1 MKGTWRRGGVALGAA
16 VVMLLASAC
25 GDDGGGG
32 DGGGEAQW
40 WHIQTGEGEMPAVFT
55 QILADFKAENPDAN
69 LVEEPITN
77 DDFKPTLA
85 TQMQAGDPPDMF
97 HTWGGG
103 VLEQYVNA
111 GLVKDLTEEL
121 PDLIASID
129 PAILAPYTVN
139 DRVYGLPFDTG
150 MIGIWYNKDLFAE
163 AGLDPENPPTTW
175 TDFLDTVQTL
185 KDEGITPIAQ
195 AGQAPWTLHYWFSY
209 LAVRIMGVDGY
220 IAARDNKSFQET
232 GFLEAAEEFKRLVD
246 MEPFQDGFLTMG
258 YGGEG
263 SGPAVMGSG
272 DAAMELMGQWG
283 QDVQEDSSGQE
294 LGSEVIGWFP
304 FPEVEGG
311 AGAITDIY
319 GGGNGHAI
327 AADAPDYV
335 VDFMEYFMTEGYP
348 QMLETN
354 PGIPVFSD
362 MEIPAE
368 QQNLITIAEAVSN
381 ATAVQLYFDQD
392 LPVTV
397 GNQVNTASAGI
408 VDGSMTPEAAVQSM
422 HDTFQAEP
430 DFSVND

>member
-1 MKGTWRRGGVALGAA
+1 MKRTWKRGGVALGAA

-25 GDDGGGG
+25 GDDGGG
-32 DGGGEAQW
+32 DENREANW

-55 QILADFKAENPDAN
+55 QILADFKAANPDTN
-69 LVEEPITN
+69 LVEEPIAN
-77 DDFKPTLA
+77 DDFKSTLA
-85 TQMQAGDPPDMF
+85 TQMQAGDAPDMF

-111 GLVKDLTEEL
+111 GLVKDLTDEMPEV
-121 PDLIASID
+121 IAQID

-150 MIGIWYNKDLFAE
+150 MIGIWYNKELFE
-163 AGLDPENPPTTW
+163 QAGLDPENPPTTW

-195 AGQAPWTLHYWFSY
+195 AGQAPWTLHYWYSY

-220 IAARDNKSFQET
+220 LAARDNKSFQEP
-232 GFLEAAEEFKRLVD
+232 GFLQAAQEFKRLVD
-246 MEPFQDGFLTMG
+246 MAPFQDGFLTMG

-272 DAAMELMGQWG
+272 DAAMELMGQWA
-283 QDVQEDSSGQE
+283 QSVQEDSSGQE
-294 LGSEVIGWFP
+294 LGNDVIGWFP
-304 FPEVEGG
+304 FPAVEGG
-311 AGAITDIY
+311 AGAVTDIY

-327 AADAPDYV
+327 AADAPDFA
-335 VDFMEYFMTEGYP
+335 VDFLEYFMTEGYP
-348 QMLETN
+348 QILEVN

-362 MEIPAE
+362 MEIPTEEA
-368 QQNLITIAEAVSN
+368 NLITIADAVSN
-381 ATAVQLYFDQD
+381 ATQVQLYFDQD

-397 GNQVNTASAGI
+397 GNQVNAACAAI
-408 VDGSMTPEAAVQSM
+408 VDGSMTPEEAVQSM